1 MQHLQ
6 RPLTLML
13 ASNYTFEELLV
24 ITDQFFDQI
33 SNNRSSEDSMMVFV
47 KMEEI
52 SAPNCGVRQLNCVRY
67 FLRPISDHY
76 GNFTFHSYISQ
87 MQKG

>member
-33 SNNRSSEDSMMVFV
+33 SNNRSSEDSMIVFV

-67 FLRPISDHY
+67 SIKADKNGH
-76 GNFTFHSYISQ
+76 FTFHSYIS
-87 MQKG
+87 